1 MPELKPKQKP
11 DPAVVLAN
19 NRRKREKDQ
28 RRKNY
33 HDMQVQGTNNSL
45 IVSKRSVEKIYNP
58 VMNPG
63 AQEWF
68 KFFVP
73 NGKRRSPAI
82 NRGYWLRMESIKQMV
97 MRILAQHENE
107 KIRVVN
113 LGCGFDPL
121 PFQLLSEQKSVNFE
135 FFDFDYP
142 ELVQRK
148 LGMMQE
154 STEIMEVIGK
164 QRETIDMAHLG
175 VVLAT
180 DTYKLVGCNLNDADK
195 YENQVK
201 SLLGGNSVT
210 IFIAEVSLAYMN
222 HEKANKVIEISS
234 RLKDSHVLV
243 LEQIMPAGPDHFFAR
258 KMLYHFDHLRLP
270 IQCVEHYS
278 TKQKQ
283 RERFSRFFG
292 NVSVVDLFE
301 SWQQLVSSDQKQLLD
316 TVEEFAEH
324 EEFIIFCQHYVVVHA
339 TQTNTKILKSSN
351 YNFDSLDVDTVKM
364 SQVATKTPLE
374 VKFPAACEMDG
385 DWLIHGGMTQTR
397 SDKLQS
403 FKDGEIFDLY
413 TPGDLKPCARM
424 AHSLT
429 ALEDGSLLLV
439 GGRTRPGNSLSDVWL
454 LDPDRKWH
462 KLGELD
468 GYDLSRVV
476 CVKMAANS
484 VMVYGAG
491 RFATIEVSGMAMK
504 AEEWTA
510 DLPVIHGCG
519 LDVADNGDWYLV
531 GGVTDLVEPTFNE
544 SIFVLLPDPRTKTLR
559 ALGVH
564 VTEPYGKLIGRIGC
578 SVRIHGEGVYIIG
591 GAGQVLP
598 DQETTVLVYKR
609 GEEVLHKGK
618 LSGEVWGSGP
628 VFIGSS
634 VTRGAIVGGGAVCY
648 SFGSAHS
655 GIYEFDWGKK
665 LQGGSIE
672 GTQNI

>member
-1 MPELKPKQKP
+1 MPESKPRQKP
-11 DPAVVLAN
+11 DSAAVLAN

-97 MRILAQHENE
+97 MRILAEHERE

-121 PFQLLSEQKSVNFE
+121 PFQLLSEQKSVDFE

-148 LGMMQE
+148 LSMMQD
-154 STEIMEVIGK
+154 SAEIVEVIGE

-180 DTYKLVGCNLNDADK
+180 DSYKLVGCNLNDADK

-201 SLLGGNSVT
+201 SLLEGDFVT

-234 RLKDSHVLV
+234 RLKKSHALV
-243 LEQIMPAGPDHFFAR
+243 LEQIMPAGADHFFAR

-270 IQCVEHYS
+270 IQCVGHYP
-278 TKQKQ
+278 TKKKQ
-283 RERFSRFFG
+283 RERFLKYFE

-339 TQTNTKILKSSN
+339 TQTDKTILESSNLKS
-351 YNFDSLDVDTVKM
+351 DGMTVADVRM
-364 SQVATKTPLE
+364 SQLATETPLE
-374 VKFPAACEMDG
+374 VKFPAACRTNGE
-385 DWLIHGGMTQTR
+385 LFIHGGMTQTR
-397 SDKLQS
+397 SDKLQIC
-403 FKDGEIFDLY
+403 KNGEITDLD
-413 TPGDLKPCARM
+413 TLGDLKPCARM

-439 GGRTRPGNSLSDVWL
+439 GGRTRPGNSLNDVWL
-454 LDPDRKWH
+454 LNSIRNWH

-468 GYDLSRVV
+468 GFDLSRVV
-476 CVKMAANS
+476 CVKVTAKS

-491 RFATIEVSGMAMK
+491 RFATIEVSGKTMK
-504 AEEWTA
+504 VEEWTS
-510 DLPVIHGCG
+510 DLPDIHGCG
-519 LDVADNGDWYLV
+519 LDVANNGLWYLA

-544 SIFVLLPDPRTKTLR
+544 KIYVLSPDQTTKHFR
-559 ALGVH
+559 AVEIN
-564 VTEPYGKLIGRIGC
+564 VDEPSTKLIDRIGC
-578 SVRIHGEGVYIIG
+578 SVKTVGEAVYIIG
-591 GAGQVLP
+591 GAGQVLS
-598 DQETTVLVYKR
+598 DQETTVMVYNNRSAKFS
-609 GEEVLHKGK
+609 KAK
-618 LSGEVWGSGP
+618 LSDEIWGSAP

-655 GIYEFDWGKK
+655 GIYEFDW
-665 LQGGSIE
+665 E
-672 GTQNI
+672 